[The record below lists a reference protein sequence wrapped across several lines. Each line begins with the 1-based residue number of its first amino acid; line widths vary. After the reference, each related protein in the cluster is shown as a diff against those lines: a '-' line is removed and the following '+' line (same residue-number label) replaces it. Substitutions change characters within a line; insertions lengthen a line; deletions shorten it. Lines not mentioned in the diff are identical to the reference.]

1 MARGD
6 DWDTDLLANDVE
18 LKYALDPCKADTD
31 GDKIGDGWEF
41 CSGKDLN
48 ARAVPYPGKRR
59 YREPAGRRRC
69 RVSTSTA
76 TA

>member
-1 MARGD
+1 M
-6 DWDTDLLANDVE
+6 E

-31 GDKIGDGWEF
+31 GDSLGDGWEYY
-41 CSGKDLN
+41 SGKDLN

-59 YREPAGRRRC
+59 YANPLDASDAE
-69 RVSTSTA
+69 STTTA